1 MRTSTQRSIL
11 SVLGATLLAGA
22 VGCSQPAGG
31 KVQQTEQTEDITLK
45 FIWWGSDSRKES
57 TMKVIELYQK
67 EHPHVHFETESLANT
82 GAVATQLAIQTAN
95 QTTADIIQADYNFI
109 YDYINRDLI
118 EPLNAFTEDGTLNL
132 SEMDKSY
139 LLPGTK
145 GDQLYAMPIGN
156 NSTMFIYDP
165 QLLASAGVPVP
176 KNEYTIDELY
186 QTLKLLK
193 QKIGRPDFYPLGNMI
208 DVFYYLRARG
218 ATMYNA
224 EGTALGYNDDR
235 LMADYFA
242 LNKQW
247 REEGLLGG
255 ATTAAGNDKNHPIVA
270 GNAAFYSV
278 ATNSVSSLSKLAGH
292 SLKLLPYPEVTSGQ
306 TGHFIKPSM
315 FLALSSYSQHK
326 KEAAAFLDFFLNS
339 EAANDILK
347 GERGVPVSGK
357 IAARLSANL
366 DEAGKEQYRILDD
379 LKTRSK
385 PIDAPYPSSHVV
397 VSKAYELA
405 LKQVTDGKL
414 TPEQAAKQY
423 REQAKVYL
431 GEAKEGTGK

>member
-1 MRTSTQRSIL
+1 MRKSTQKSIL
-11 SVLGATLLAGA
+11 AVLGTTLLAGA
-22 VGCSQPAGG
+22 VGCSHPAGRNA
-31 KVQQTEQTEDITLK
+31 QQTEHPEDVTLK
-45 FIWWGSDSRKES
+45 FIWWGSESRKES
-57 TMKVIELYQK
+57 TLKVIELYQK
-67 EHPHVHFETESLANT
+67 EHPHIHFETESLANT
-82 GAVATQLAIQTAN
+82 GAVATQLAVQTAG

-132 SEMDKSY
+132 SDMDKSY

-145 GDQLYAMPIGN
+145 DDQLYAMPIGN
-156 NSTMFIYDP
+156 NSTMLIYDP

-176 KNEYTIDELY
+176 QEEYTIDKLY

-218 ATMYNA
+218 ASMYNK
-224 EGTALGYNDDR
+224 EGTALGYQDDR

-247 REEGLLGG
+247 RDEGLLGG
-255 ATTAAGNDKNHPIVA
+255 SSAVAGNDKNHPIVS
-270 GNAAFYSV
+270 GHAAFYSV
-278 ATNSVSSLSKLAGH
+278 ATNAVSSLSKLAGRP
-292 SLKLLPYPEVTSGQ
+292 LKLLPYPEVPGGQ

-315 FLALSSYSQHK
+315 FLALSSYSKHK
-326 KEAAAFLDFFLNS
+326 KEAAAFMNFFLNS
-339 EAANDILK
+339 EAANDLLK

-366 DEAGKEQYRILDD
+366 DEAGKEQYRILDY

-423 REQAKVYL
+423 SEQAKVYL
-431 GEAKEGTGK
+431 GGAKEGAGK